1 MTQSRSGLV
10 RVGTARIPSA
20 RMSAYRHNYSFH
32 PCPKLDRQ
40 SLRPASSLTRMGE
53 HIPKAR
59 LLAVAVDD
67 ELIFT
72 LEEFNH
78 LKACRECFVVWTEFI
93 CQSQLRDEEKKKT
106 NQAIGIVL

>member
-1 MTQSRSGLV
+1 
-10 RVGTARIPSA
+10 
-20 RMSAYRHNYSFH
+20 
-32 PCPKLDRQ
+32 
-40 SLRPASSLTRMGE
+40 MGE

-78 LKACRECFVVWTEFI
+78 LKACQECFVAWTEFI

-106 NQAIGIVL
+106 NQAIGIVLEFQSRKLVHQRNVKLNH